1 MPASPTPVDR
11 PVLPSRLP
19 EGTRTGRYAIDGW
32 VRDGGMSVVYRGHH
46 VETRTKVAIKVI
58 AERYAT
64 EAELVARFEREGQV
78 MGRLAGQFGV
88 VSVHDVGTLLD
99 GRRYLVM
106 EWIDGEDLED
116 LLDHVRN
123 RDTRIEVPRACR
135 ITRDVARGIAAAHAR
150 QVVHR
155 DLKPSNVMLDR
166 RDGVERAKIVDFGV
180 SADLGARERG
190 EDLTRTGASL
200 GTSGYMS
207 PEQALGMPADPA
219 FDVWALG
226 VLLYELLTSAR
237 LPPALDPQ
245 RLPDVRER
253 RPDVPDGIAQLIR
266 ACLAVDM
273 RMRPTAAEV
282 ASRLD
287 GVLGRLAVKGLR
299 ELPTDDRPGDVV
311 GAIERSDSIS
321 AIMNR
326 ADGLQAP
333 PRITPVRVAVVK
345 ATPEQVA
352 AVVKSS
358 APVEE
363 PSSRMAILVGVAAL
377 AVVFAIWA
385 TRGMWMATEAVD
397 DSEPATKQEPAV
409 VARADAGGTKRAD
422 EGEPSAPRVQP
433 AEPSRVEPSEP
444 PPVEPSQSP
453 RVEPSEPPAEPDVD
467 HSKRPDDGGSSKSTR
482 PTPPEPS
489 GPAHETARC
498 EAQRSK
504 AESAKASRD
513 WDTLLARTRDASCWA
528 SSAERVLLRVT
539 ALAEL
544 GRWDECVR
552 VGSGSSDPDVA
563 KRTKFCRKQQEAG

>member
-19 EGTRTGRYAIDGW
+19 EGTRAGRHVIDGW

-46 VETRTKVAIKVI
+46 VETRTKVAIKII
-58 AERYAT
+58 AERCA
-64 EAELVARFEREGQV
+64 ADPELVARFEREGQV
-78 MGRLAGQFGV
+78 MGRLSGQSGV

-116 LLDHVRN
+116 LLDDLRN
-123 RDTRIEVPRACR
+123 RDRRIEVPRACR

-166 RDGVERAKIVDFGV
+166 RDGVERAKVVDFGV

-190 EDLTRTGASL
+190 EDLTRTGMSL

-207 PEQALGMPADPA
+207 PEQALGLPADPA

-226 VLLYELLTSAR
+226 VLLYELLTSTR
-237 LPPALDPQ
+237 LPPALDAQ
-245 RLPDVRER
+245 GLPDVRER
-253 RPDVPDGIAQLIR
+253 RSDVPDGIAQLIR

-299 ELPTDDRPGDVV
+299 ELPDDDRPGDVV
-311 GAIERSDSIS
+311 GAIERRDSIS
-321 AIMNR
+321 AVMNR

-345 ATPEQVA
+345 ATPEEVA
-352 AVVKSS
+352 ARSKPS
-358 APVEE
+358 EE
-363 PSSRMAILVGVAAL
+363 PSSRGAIAVGLVVLGL
-377 AVVFAIWA
+377 VFAIWA
-385 TRGMWMATEAVD
+385 TRGMWMSAEAVD
-397 DSEPATKQEPAV
+397 EHEPPSKQEDREPVV
-409 VARADAGGTKRAD
+409 VARADVGGTKRA
-422 EGEPSAPRVQP
+422 
-433 AEPSRVEPSEP
+433 AEVEPLEP
-444 PPVEPSQSP
+444 PPVEPS
-453 RVEPSEPPAEPDVD
+453 EPEPVD
-467 HSKRPDDGGSSKSTR
+467 GSKQRDDGGASKSTR
-482 PTPPEPS
+482 PNPPEPS
-489 GPAHETARC
+489 GPAHETSRC
-498 EAQRSK
+498 QEQRSN

-513 WDTLLARTRDASCWA
+513 WVTVLSKSRDASCWA
-528 SSAERVLLRVT
+528 SSAERMLLRVT